1 MKTATFF
8 RAFGLCATALW
19 LVALPARAADETLA
33 AYFDNTLVW
42 QNQVSKSTGRLWL
55 NRDGKYYAF
64 YDMGE
69 QSVPPNANGPFRVQ
83 GREGTYTLR
92 GSAAPYQLC
101 LWPAAP
107 RIAIGADRAN
117 EVYAG
122 GRCYDFTPHAVGD
135 NWSESADPTNRTYR
149 FWLRAGR

>member
-1 MKTATFF
+1 MQTTKFIRTLGF
-8 RAFGLCATALW
+8 CAIALW
-19 LVALPARAADETLA
+19 LGAIPARAADDALA
-33 AYFDNTLVW
+33 SYFDNTLVW
-42 QNQVSKSTGRLWL
+42 QNQVSKFTGRLWL

-69 QSVPPNANGPFRVQ
+69 QSVPPDTNGPFRVQ

-107 RIAIGADRAN
+107 RIVIGADKAN
-117 EVYAG
+117 EVYAS
-122 GRCYDFTPHAVGD
+122 GRCYEFTPHAAGEQW
-135 NWSESADPTNRTYR
+135 NESADPTQRSYR

>member
-1 MKTATFF
+1 MKIASTAV
-8 RAFGLCATALW
+8 LM
-19 LVALPARAADETLA
+19 LVALSSLAADDTLG

-42 QNQVSKSTGRLWL
+42 QNQASKSTGRLWL

-64 YDMGE
+64 YDVGE
-69 QSVPPNANGPFRVQ
+69 QKQPPMADGPFRVQ

-92 GSAAPYQLC
+92 GTSAPYQLC

-107 RIAIGADRAN
+107 RIVIGAEKAN

-122 GRCYDFTPHAVGD
+122 ARCYDFTPRAVGD
-135 NWSESADPTNRTYR
+135 TWTETADPTNRSYK
-149 FWLRAGR
+149 FYLRKGR